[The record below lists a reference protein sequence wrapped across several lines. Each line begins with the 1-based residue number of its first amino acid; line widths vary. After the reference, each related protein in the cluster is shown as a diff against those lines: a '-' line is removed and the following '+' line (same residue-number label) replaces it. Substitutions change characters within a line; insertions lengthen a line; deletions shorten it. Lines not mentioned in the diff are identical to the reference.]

1 MAIDSSGIISALGA
15 GSGINIRD
23 LAKGLTDAEINP
35 RKNAIQ
41 AKIDRSEAKISGY
54 SAVMAVLDGFKATI
68 DQIDST
74 TDFAQTSVRS
84 SNPLA
89 FGATTTSMAA
99 PGSHSIEVNSLARAQ
114 RSISAGGFDNVTSPL
129 NGGDPFELR
138 IRIGS
143 GALQT
148 FQVSQTETNASA
160 LVNKINQLNLGINA
174 QLVDTGQEG
183 SDRYRIAL
191 TGQTG
196 ESNSF
201 TFEAVY
207 LDQDNAPQ
215 PVTGLTFSTPAGQ
228 TASNASLVV
237 NGVTITRA
245 TNTIDN
251 VIPGVSLD
259 LQSTTSAPASLTIVR
274 EPSGIK
280 QKIQAIVTAYNDM
293 VSDFNVLTGPKS
305 DNPDDLFSGSLR
317 GDSTVRSVLAQ
328 VRTVLFGESET
339 AGTAVRNMRDL
350 GVSID
355 RNGVLSLNETT
366 LDTAISG
373 NFEEVVQMLAGR
385 QVVTQNDQTVTKRG
399 IGVAMSARLR
409 DLMGPSGIVMNQSS
423 SAESQVARHKRD
435 LITLEARMEKILERY
450 TKQFAAME
458 SLVGQMNAMRENLK
472 GQFENLANAYKK

>member
-1 MAIDSSGIISALGA
+1 MAIDSSGIVSALGA

-89 FGATTTSMAA
+89 FGASTSALAA

-114 RSISAGGFDNVTSPL
+114 RSNSVNGFGNVTSPVNDGQAFTL
-129 NGGDPFELR
+129 TIIVGPPGNQTTTQVEISQANANLSAVANQ
-138 IRIGS
+138 INLS
-143 GALQT
+143 GAGVT
-148 FQVSQTETNASA
+148 AQV
-160 LVNKINQLNLGINA
+160 L
-174 QLVDTGQEG
+174 DTGVQG
-183 SDRYRIAL
+183 AADRYRLVL
-191 TGQTG
+191 TGQLG
-196 ESNSF
+196 AAKEFSVSNDATDPNQLSF
-201 TFEAVY
+201 S
-207 LDQDNAPQ
+207 L
-215 PVTGLTFSTPAGQ
+215 PVAGQ
-228 TASNASLVV
+228 TASDAS
-237 NGVTITRA
+237 VTINGIQVTRSA
-245 TNTIDN
+245 NTISD
-251 VIPGVSLD
+251 VIPGVTLD
-259 LQSTTSAPASLTIVR
+259 LQATTSAPASLTVVR
-274 EPSGIK
+274 EPSGVK
-280 QKIQAIVTAYNDM
+280 QKIQAIVNAYNDM
-293 VSDFNVLTGPKS
+293 VSDFNVLTGPNS
-305 DNPDDLFSGSLR
+305 DDPDDVFSGSLR
-317 GDSTVRSVLAQ
+317 GDSTVRAVLAQ
-328 VRTVLFGESET
+328 VRTVIFGESET
-339 AGTAVRNMRDL
+339 AGSAVRNMRDL

-355 RNGVLSLNETT
+355 RNGVLSLNEAT
-366 LDTAISG
+366 LDTAVSN

-409 DLMGPSGIVMNQSS
+409 ELMGPSGIVMNQTT

-435 LITLEARMEKILERY
+435 LVTLEARMEKILERY